1 MTAEGPESQH
11 THSWP
16 PLWWSPLQKILHD
29 TISQL
34 PWLVEWG
41 YCRVLVNEMHVW
53 LGKGVLL
60 GSLMLFQQK
69 EQLCGS
75 QVLSSS
81 SLTAVW
87 SLEVLYQEIYYR
99 RLTET
104 SSLMLSIIRWL
115 EVSYLLECGGVKEQH
130 LYTSIIVSLYSY
142 SVICSK
148 SKINLSEVSYWMRNT
163 NWRWWLTAVV
173 SILQRLRQEDWHK
186 FEIQPWLHSE
196 FQDRLDYSLK
206 PCVKKAMAIEK
217 KYT

>member
-1 MTAEGPESQH
+1 MAEFWWMRCMSDWGRVCFLEALCFSNKRNNCVGPRFSL
-11 THSWP
+11 P
-16 PLWWSPLQKILHD
+16 P
-29 TISQL
+29 
-34 PWLVEWG
+34 
-41 YCRVLVNEMHVW
+41 VW
-53 LGKGVLL
+53 LL
-60 GSLMLFQQK
+60 
-69 EQLCGS
+69 
-75 QVLSSS
+75 
-81 SLTAVW
+81 VW

-104 SSLMLSIIRWL
+104 SSLMLSITRWL

-163 NWRWWLTAVV
+163 SWRWWLTAVV